1 MCGGLWSG
9 KGCTSLLIQNNLEKR
24 WGRVPFFL
32 FSTFCSS
39 FHPLNA
45 MYKLNV
51 GPHSGGFVI
60 QKRVNGMEACIN
72 LFTEFMFPILYCIIL
87 REKHCC

>member
-1 MCGGLWSG
+1 MVKGVQAFSSGITCKNGGVGYL
-9 KGCTSLLIQNNLEKR
+9 
-24 WGRVPFFL
+24 FFL

-51 GPHSGGFVI
+51 GPHSAGFVI

-72 LFTEFMFPILYCIIL
+72 VFTEFMFPILYCIIL